1 MLQKILAALLLLSTV
16 LQQAMITP
24 TSPLEKAVLELRI
37 ALLDIEED
45 PIIFTIS
52 QQLRTNKNCKFFSAK
67 WQDAIVYRQSKRGVK
82 RKELH
87 P

>member
-24 TSPLEKAVLELRI
+24 TSPLEKAVLELRV

-52 QQLRTNKNCKFFSAK
+52 QQLRTNKSCKFFSAK
-67 WQDAIVYRQSKRGVK
+67 WQDAIVYMQSKRGVK